1 MRGRVVG
8 VALFATVMLA
18 VTAGLV
24 VVFGEFRFQPTTGY
38 RALFTDASGLHSGDP
53 VRVFGLESGRVGDV
67 SLTPEGAALVEFTVD
82 TSALI
87 TDQATAAV
95 RYQNLVGDRY
105 LAVDPGSGVRPLDEG
120 DTLPVERTSPA
131 LDLDELLGGFK
142 PLFGVLAPEQVN
154 ALSAEVIALLQGQD
168 GTVESVL
175 AHTASITT
183 TLADRDVVIG
193 RVIDNLDT
201 TVAALAGRRDTL
213 AVALDRAA
221 DLSRGLAEERQTWG
235 SALDHIDTAAADVAA
250 LMEEARAPLQGT
262 VTELGRTAAQLDSG
276 RGTLDS
282 VLSRLPETYAALSRL
297 GVYGNFFNYYL
308 CAMKVKYT
316 GPDGADVTTPLFGQ
330 PTGRCA
336 PR

>member
-1 MRGRVVG
+1 MRGRAVG
-8 VALFATVMLA
+8 VALFTAVMIA

-24 VVFGEFRFQPTTGY
+24 IVFGEFRFQPTTGY
-38 RALFTDASGLHSGDP
+38 RALFTDASGLHSGDA
-53 VRVFGLESGRVGDV
+53 VRISGVESGRVGDV
-67 SLTPEGAALVEFTVD
+67 SITPDGTALVEFTVD
-82 TSALI
+82 SSAPL
-87 TDQATAAV
+87 TDDAAAAV

-105 LAVDPGSGVRPLDEG
+105 LDVDPGASGLLLSDDATLPLD
-120 DTLPVERTSPA
+120 RTSPA

-142 PLFGVLAPEQVN
+142 PLFGVLAPEEVN
-154 ALSAEVIALLQGQD
+154 ALSAELIALLQGQD
-168 GTVESVL
+168 ATVESVL
-175 AHTASITT
+175 ARTASIAT

-193 RVIDNLDT
+193 RVIDNLDA
-201 TVAALAGRRDTL
+201 TVATLADRRDTL

-235 SALDHIDTAAADVAA
+235 NALDHIDTAAADVAA
-250 LMEEARAPLQGT
+250 LFEEARTPLQGT

-308 CAMKVKYT
+308 CALKVKFT